1 MNLFRT
7 KSIERI
13 RANAEEP
20 EHGGLKR
27 TLTAKDLTLLGV
39 GAIIG
44 AGILS
49 ALGTGL
55 AGGFDSNYGV
65 TRPAAGPA
73 LIISFLLVAVACGFT
88 ALCYAEFASMIPASG
103 SAYTYTYATMGELMA
118 WIIGWDLLLEY
129 AVSNVAVAISWGSY
143 MDNLLRGFGLN
154 LPRWLCMD
162 PRTMLFPTVDF
173 AAAHQG
179 ALTFSQK
186 LGYLAQAKA
195 GTLDGAA
202 TFVNW
207 SALEKAP
214 MLGGVPVGMNVL
226 AMFITFVVTAL
237 CVWGVKESVKANN
250 IMVSLKVLL
259 LLLVIAI
266 GAFYVNP
273 VNYHPF
279 MPNGWHGVQAGAAI
293 IFFAFIGFDAV
304 STTAEECKDP
314 GHALPRGIIGSLI
327 VCTFLYVGVCAVISG
342 MLPYKAYQGI
352 ADPIAHAFASIG
364 MNKISALISVGAVIA
379 LGSAL
384 LVYQMAQPRIFM
396 VMSRDGL
403 LPPWFGKV
411 SPRFRTPLNA
421 TLLTG
426 LIVILPA
433 GFMNIDEIIELTN
446 IGTLFAFILVCA
458 GILILR
464 VRRPEAERKFRAPF
478 IWLTAPLGVIFCV
491 YLAYGLPRHT
501 WIRFWIWLAVGLCA
515 YFVYSARHSKLR
527 DENNATD
534 PGASPE

>member
-1 MNLFRT
+1 MLQNLFRT
-7 KSIERI
+7 KSLEQI

-27 TLTAKDLTLLGV
+27 TLTAKDLALLGV

-55 AGGFDSNYGV
+55 AGGFDSTYGV

-73 LIISFLLVAVACGFT
+73 LVLSFLLVALACGFT

-103 SAYTYTYATMGELMA
+103 SAYTYAYATMGELMA
-118 WIIGWDLLLEY
+118 WIIGWGVLLAY
-129 AVSNVAVAISWGSY
+129 AVSNVAVAISWAKY
-143 MDNLLRGFGLN
+143 MDNLLQGMGLHI
-154 LPRWLCMD
+154 PRWLSMD
-162 PRTMLFPTVDF
+162 PRTMMFPTETF

-179 ALTFSQK
+179 ALHFSDK
-186 LGYLAQAKA
+186 LVYLAQAKA
-195 GTLDGAA
+195 GVIDGAA
-202 TFVNW
+202 TFLNW
-207 SALEKAP
+207 EILKTAP
-214 MLGGVPVGMNVL
+214 MLGKFPVGLNFL
-226 AMFITFVVTAL
+226 AMFITFLITAL
-237 CVWGVKESVKANN
+237 CVWGIKESVKANN
-250 IMVSLKVLL
+250 IMVALKVVL

-266 GAFYVNP
+266 GAFYVKP
-273 VNYHPF
+273 ANYHPF
-279 MPNGWHGVQAGAAI
+279 MPNGWQGVQAGAAI

-314 GHALPRGIIGSLI
+314 GRDMPRGIIGSLI
-327 VCTFLYVGVCAVISG
+327 ICTVIYVGVCIVISG
-342 MLPYKAYQGI
+342 ILPYHAYHGI
-352 ADPIAHAFASIG
+352 ADPIAHAFTTIG
-364 MNKISALISVGAVIA
+364 MTKISAVISVGAVVA

-426 LIVILPA
+426 VIVILPA

-464 VRRPEAERKFRAPF
+464 VKRPEAPRKFRAPL
-478 IWLTAPLGVIFCV
+478 IWLTAPLGIIFCV

-501 WIRFWIWLAVGLCA
+501 WIRFWIWLAVGLVA
-515 YFVYSARHSKLR
+515 YFVYSAKHSKLGNESSR
-527 DENNATD
+527 T
-534 PGASPE
+534 